1 MTLLLIHCSC
11 LHLSPSISNQ
21 AVQDTAAYNSAEQK
35 LKNYRELSSTI
46 SEISTSAAKAV
57 APTLA
62 GVIASRAKCKERVE
76 NNLKTLGYLWED
88 IFDVFVQGVVGTID
102 GRLQDALISLKRE
115 GDHAVSKV
123 LASGSRSLKRKTGVS
138 DSLSPIGRGRLGQS
152 DTLIKATH
160 TSSAGYDDSEEVDDS
175 QNHKRRR
182 LASMSLEKDE
192 EEVMLK
198 IEDVDASVL
207 AMLEDMKMK
216 MDRQAKTVETLTQE
230 NKKVC
235 FLILLSVFCIDA
247 LIILS

>member
-1 MTLLLIHCSC
+1 MMPLLIHCSF
-11 LHLSPSISNQ
+11 LHLLPSISNQ
-21 AVQDTAAYNSAEQK
+21 AVQDTAAYNSEEQK
-35 LKNYRELSSTI
+35 LKNYRELSSTL

-102 GRLQDALISLKRE
+102 SRLQDALISLKRE
-115 GDHAVSKV
+115 RENAVSKV
-123 LASGSRSLKRKTGVS
+123 LASGSHSLKRKAGVS
-138 DSLSPIGRGRLGQS
+138 DSLSPDGRGRLGQS
-152 DTLIKATH
+152 DTLKEAAH
-160 TSSAGYDDSEEVDDS
+160 TSSGGYDEGVGDS
-175 QNHKRRR
+175 QSHKRRR
-182 LASMSLEKDE
+182 LASISLESHQDE

-230 NKKVC
+230 NNKAC
-235 FLILLSVFCIDA
+235 FLHFIVRA
-247 LIILS
+247 LC